1 MAVTL
6 TQPFTITTIALPSV
20 ANRALKVTPPEYT
33 RYLWIQFRSV
43 TGLLAYAGTDGQPI
57 GGDTLQFAPDEI
69 VEVQHPGDKP
79 IYLAS
84 ATPDAIVAVVAVERA

>member
-6 TQPFTITTIALPSV
+6 TQPFTVATIALPSV
-20 ANRALKVTPPEYT
+20 PNTALKLTPPQYT
-33 RYLWIQFRSV
+33 RYLWIQFRGV

-57 GGDTLQFAPDEI
+57 GSDTLQFAPDEI

-84 ATPDAIVAVVAVERA
+84 ATADAIVAIVAVERA